1 MKAEMFKSLGL
12 HITFQVSM
20 RSLILMWEVS
30 ESLEDIQTSPGERMI
45 RWEWKSCNL
54 NKKKENK
61 NQRQGVSVFDAQ
73 EDEARLQNV
82 CTEEEEKTLFL
93 EL

>member
-45 RWEWKSCNL
+45 WWEWKSCNL

-61 NQRQGVSVFDAQ
+61 NQRQGASVFDAQ

-82 CTEEEEKTLFL
+82 CTEEEEKNSF
-93 EL
+93 